1 MLMVNDTDN
10 PLINASRNI
19 DVAFKVLIAIRDK
32 FQMVIIDV
40 LKFLIT
46 HLTNMFVRDL

>member
-1 MLMVNDTDN
+1 MVMVNDTN
-10 PLINASRNI
+10 TLINASRNI
-19 DVAFKVLIAIRDK
+19 DEAFKVLIAIRDK
-32 FQMVIIDV
+32 FYVLIIDV